1 MSAQLKKFFQSFS
14 TFEPDEIDRIAKSFK
29 PKQVKKNALL
39 LQQGNISK
47 EFYYVQ
53 SGGLRTYF
61 IDKNGHEKT
70 RYIMLDNHI
79 GTTLTSFISQKPS
92 FEFIEVLEDSHI
104 WVIGHGEF
112 FRLNEEMD
120 NWKKFYQ
127 KILELAYSFQNRK
140 IEALVT
146 LTAQQRYEQLLKTHP
161 EFIQRLSNKILA
173 SYLDMREETLS
184 RLKSK

>member
-1 MSAQLKKFFQSFS
+1 MSSQLKKFFQSFS
-14 TFEPDEIDRIAKSFK
+14 MFEPNELEKISSSFK
-29 PKQVKKNALL
+29 PKQVKKNTLL
-39 LQQGNISK
+39 LNQGTTCK

-53 SGGLRTYF
+53 SGGLRTFF

-70 RYIMLDNHI
+70 RYVMLDNHI

-92 FEFIEVLEDSHI
+92 FEFIEVLEDTYLWSI
-104 WVIGHGEF
+104 SYDEF
-112 FRLNEEMD
+112 FKLNEEMD

-146 LTAQQRYEQLLKTHP
+146 LTAQQRYEQLLHNQP